1 MAIPISKIVDYDL
14 VNFKISLKEDFNL
27 IKFLDENIGGPSSIR
42 LDFDDV
48 GMVANNLMLH
58 MRDSV

>member
-1 MAIPISKIVDYDL
+1 M
-14 VNFKISLKEDFNL
+14 NFKISLKEDFNL
-27 IKFLDENIGGPSSIR
+27 MDFLEENMSGPSMIR